1 MRITC
6 ESHANHVRITCESR
20 ANHVRITCE
29 SRANHVR
36 ITCESRANHVRITC
50 ESRANLA
57 ESFLAN
63 AISSCF
69 EFRVLIL
76 IWMLDYN
83 GLHACIPLILLITAI
98 SLWLKLCTSGL
109 LEGVEVARAS
119 FLQCLNQQKDKSA
132 VTAWTKLKKC
142 FDAAIRNFL
151 QYVPDSSM
159 TAMQTSEGFWRLEYC
174 IDS

>member
-1 MRITC
+1 MWNPRPHAHMRITC

-20 ANHVRITCE
+20 AN
-29 SRANHVR
+29 
-36 ITCESRANHVRITC
+36 
-50 ESRANLA
+50 LA
-57 ESFLAN
+57 KSFLAN

-83 GLHACIPLILLITAI
+83 GLHACIPLILLSTAI